1 MNEQASADRRS
12 DRERER
18 LVERAVMLQGT
29 TGPAAAAALL
39 AQAGIAQHIAL
50 RVLACAAFRRKR
62 SEPQDC
68 RA

>member
-1 MNEQASADRRS
+1 MNEPALADRRS
-12 DRERER
+12 DRAREQ
-18 LVERAVMLQGT
+18 LVERAVMLQRT
-29 TGPAAAAALL
+29 TGLAAAAALL

-62 SEPQDC
+62 SERQEW